1 MKENRNLGPLLLLLG
16 LLASNMYFGDINIG
30 PASPRLYFY
39 CLAVMWVFAQYVIGR
54 KTLGADPRAQ
64 LLLVCY
70 GVYITWTVIALTL
83 QRAPLAGI
91 ANVLIGYHGISIVTF
106 LITLFI
112 VRTRADVGRLLAG
125 LVLLF
130 LVSCWIALLQWH
142 FVPWSWSIWH
152 RLRPHTEFLP
162 GEPGLVQNEWGYKR
176 IAIAGLFGSAVTFGY
191 YIAMLTPIVFRRFV
205 ARRSLTALVAL
216 CLTLVAAVVVQQR
229 AALLAGILC
238 CLALGLAKLR
248 ERGRSSKL
256 LPILAMAALVAA
268 ITGGVAY
275 LGSAENDVTSSST
288 KYVEVVDTGRFQI
301 AGIALRHIARNPTLG
316 GAREY
321 EMAYERE
328 TDASSRYMDVVA
340 PHNLF
345 LNAAAFYGVPALL
358 LMIGFLAVLGTMMAR
373 VWLAARTRSDW
384 TSMTLV
390 LSLVA
395 YLMVAQFHNASFVTG
410 DAMPWVFIA
419 AMLAASRETV
429 AHTAPASVPKRRGS
443 SDLRVAGEWS

>member
-1 MKENRNLGPLLLLLG
+1 MRENRNIGPLLLLLG
-16 LLASNMYFGDINIG
+16 LLASNMYFGDVNIG

-39 CLAVMWVFAQYVIGR
+39 GAAVIWVFAQCVIGR
-54 KTLGADPRAQ
+54 KSLGLDERAQ
-64 LLLVCY
+64 VLLVCY
-70 GVYITWTVIALTL
+70 GVYIAWTVIALTL

-91 ANVLIGYHGISIVTF
+91 ANVLVGYHGISVVTF
-106 LITLFI
+106 LITLFV

-130 LVSCWIALLQWH
+130 LVSCVIALLQWH
-142 FVPWSWSIWH
+142 FVPWSWNIWH

-176 IAIAGLFGSAVTFGY
+176 IAISGLFGSAVAFGY
-191 YIAMLTPIVFRRFV
+191 YIAVLTPVVFRRFV
-205 ARRSLTALVAL
+205 ARRSLTSLVAL
-216 CLTLVAAVVVQQR
+216 CLTLAAAVVVQQR
-229 AALLAGILC
+229 AALLAGVLC
-238 CLALGLAKLR
+238 CLVVSFVKLR
-248 ERGRSSKL
+248 ERGKSSRL
-256 LPILAMAALVAA
+256 LPLAALAALVAA
-268 ITGGVAY
+268 IIAGVAY
-275 LGSAENDVTSSST
+275 LSDASNDVTSSAT
-288 KYVEVVDTGRFQI
+288 KYAEVVDTGRFQI
-301 AGIALRHIARNPTLG
+301 AGIALRHIARHPALG

-345 LNAAAFYGVPALL
+345 LNAAVFYGTPALL
-358 LMIGFLAVLGTMMAR
+358 LMVGFLALLGVMMAR
-373 VWLAARTRSDW
+373 IWLAARARYDW

-390 LSLVA
+390 LSIVA

-419 AMLAASRETV
+419 AMLTASREPL
-429 AHTAPASVPKRRGS
+429 AQTAPESVPKRRGPS
-443 SDLRVAGEWS
+443 RLRVAGEWS